1 MMFLNIANMVA
12 KTNAL
17 GPGLRAVIWVQGC
30 KLRCPGCIA
39 PGWLPFEPALQLTP
53 QEVVDQLVSDDN
65 DISGLTFSGGE
76 PMEQAE
82 ALAEVAHLARERN
95 NLDIICFSG
104 YRYQTLRYRPPNPAV
119 ARLLS
124 YVDVLIEGPY
134 IQRLNDSRGLRGSS
148 NQRIIHLTD
157 RLKHIPLEDQTR
169 QVELKIEEGALTLVG
184 IPTPEVSE
192 VLEHLITKKFDSKQ
206 RISL

>member
-1 MMFLNIANMVA
+1 MFLNIANMVA

-30 KLRCPGCIA
+30 RLHCPGCIA
-39 PGWLPFEPALQLTP
+39 PDWIPFKPAMQLTP
-53 QEVVDQLVSDDN
+53 EEVVERLVSD

-82 ALAEVAHLARERN
+82 ALAQVAHLARQKKE
-95 NLDIICFSG
+95 LDIICFTG
-104 YRYQTLRYRPPNPAV
+104 YHYQTLFHRPPNAGV
-119 ARLLS
+119 TRLLS
-124 YVDVLIEGPY
+124 LVDVLIDGPY
-134 IQRLNDSRGLRGSS
+134 DRSLNDSLGLRGST

-157 RLKHIPLEDQTR
+157 RLKQHAFESQVR

-184 IPTPEVSE
+184 IPTPKIAAA
-192 VLEHLITKKFDSKQ
+192 LGHLMNGSQIPKRIT
-206 RISL
+206 R

>member
-1 MMFLNIANMVA
+1 MFLNIANMVA

-39 PGWLPFEPALQLTP
+39 PGWLPFKPAIQLTP
-53 QEVVDQLVSDDN
+53 SEVVEKLVLD

-82 ALAEVAHLARERN
+82 ALAEVACLARERKD
-95 NLDIICFSG
+95 LDIICFTG
-104 YRYQTLRYRPPNPAV
+104 YRYQTLRYRPPNPGV

-124 YVDVLIEGPY
+124 HVDVLIDGPY
-134 IQRLNDSRGLRGSS
+134 VQGLNDSRGLRGST
-148 NQRIIHLTD
+148 NQRTIHLTD
-157 RLKHIPLEDQTR
+157 RLKGLPLETQTR
-169 QVELKIEEGALTLVG
+169 QVELKIDEGTLTLVG
-184 IPTPEVSE
+184 IPTPEVTA
-192 VLEHLITKKFDSKQ
+192 VLGHLLNERSILD
-206 RISL
+206 